1 MIVTFWK
8 GVFVADTLDER
19 GALSKA
25 GFDLHE
31 PTVCHLQAK
40 VCKACRARIGRRYWS
55 DRIEAA
61 TRLKEFCNERA
72 LAVMKEHLARIAKS
86 RAVDANIVIPAPEGL
101 EYMGFQ
107 KAGIAYA
114 LQRKDTLIADEMG
127 LGKSIQALG
136 FVNALKP
143 KNVLVICPSTLIFNW
158 RNEAMKWLVGDY
170 EVFPVNSKRDVIPN
184 RDGMFVIVNYEKLTG
199 ASALSESLMRVWDVL
214 VVDEVHMIKNINAE
228 RTKAV
233 IGENGLMR
241 RAHRCLFLSGTPIE
255 NYPKEIW
262 PVAAAMCPAK
272 FGDWWDFARRYCTPP
287 ESPVWF
293 GDFSF
298 RPIGS
303 VKIGDELIGWRKRPP
318 TKAGHQ
324 RLELCRSTVTAINRR
339 ISKIVKVTTE
349 ENRIIRCTPDHRWLS
364 GSNKKEIPW
373 TSTKVGRAICHV
385 IDPTSLL
392 SKDLEK
398 DAHWLGG
405 IFDGEGTGTRIAQS
419 PKHNP
424 EIYKHIGET
433 LDRLRLPYT
442 PFHMGYELTG
452 GRRAAV
458 DFINWCKPIK
468 KSKWIDQRILS
479 SKFRTVDHITQVED
493 DGEGEVIGLTTTT
506 GNYIVWGY
514 ASKNCGL
521 HQEERNGRVV
531 WVTEGS
537 SNLAE
542 LQQRLRATFM
552 VRRLKKDV
560 LTELPP
566 KRRQLIALEDSRVDW
581 SKHPQFKRWKEIYEK
596 QYDERMAKLE
606 AAKTEGEYK
615 VAALALEKFT
625 GVAFDEMSEFRHTT
639 AMAKLPLCIKYIEDL
654 LASGI
659 DNLVVFAHHIDVIE
673 KLLEHFEDDAVAVY
687 GKTSREDREKNVQ
700 LFQELKKRIF
710 IGQIRTAGVGITLTA
725 ANTVVFVEID
735 WVPGVLSQCEDR
747 LCRIG
752 QKKMVHVIHLIL
764 GNTLDANMVKKVVGK
779 QIVIDKALDNTTDL
793 KLKMKKTA

>member
-19 GALSKA
+19 GALGKA

-40 VCKACRARIGRRYWS
+40 TCKACRARIGRRYWS
-55 DRIEAA
+55 DKIEAA

-86 RAVDANIVIPAPEGL
+86 RAVDANIAIPAPEGL

-170 EVFPVNSKRDVIPN
+170 EVFPVNSKRDVVPN

-199 ASALSESLMRVWDVL
+199 TSALAESLTRVWDVL

-262 PVAAAMCPAK
+262 PVAAVMCPAK
-272 FGDWWDFARRYCTPP
+272 FGDWWEFARRY
-287 ESPVWF
+287 
-293 GDFSF
+293 
-298 RPIGS
+298 
-303 VKIGDELIGWRKRPP
+303 
-318 TKAGHQ
+318 
-324 RLELCRSTVTAINRR
+324 
-339 ISKIVKVTTE
+339 
-349 ENRIIRCTPDHRWLS
+349 
-364 GSNKKEIPW
+364 
-373 TSTKVGRAICHV
+373 
-385 IDPTSLL
+385 
-392 SKDLEK
+392 
-398 DAHWLGG
+398 
-405 IFDGEGTGTRIAQS
+405 
-419 PKHNP
+419 
-424 EIYKHIGET
+424 
-433 LDRLRLPYT
+433 
-442 PFHMGYELTG
+442 
-452 GRRAAV
+452 
-458 DFINWCKPIK
+458 
-468 KSKWIDQRILS
+468 
-479 SKFRTVDHITQVED
+479 
-493 DGEGEVIGLTTTT
+493 
-506 GNYIVWGY
+506 
-514 ASKNCGL
+514 CGL

-542 LQQRLRATFM
+542 LQQRLRSTFM
-552 VRRLKKDV
+552 VRRLKRDV

-566 KRRQLIALEDSRVDW
+566 KRRQLIALEDSKVDW

-606 AAKTEGEYK
+606 AAKTESEYK
-615 VAALALEKFT
+615 EAALSLEKFT
-625 GVAFDEMSEFRHTT
+625 GIAFDEMSEFRHTT
-639 AMAKLPLCIKYIEDL
+639 AMAKLPLCIKYIEDM
-654 LASGI
+654 LASGVE
-659 DNLVVFAHHIDVIE
+659 NLVVFAHHVDVIE

-687 GKTSREDREKNVQ
+687 GKTSREEREKNVK
-700 LFQELKKRIF
+700 LFQDLKKRVF

-764 GNTLDANMVKKVVGK
+764 GNTLDANMVQKVVAK

-793 KLKMKKTA
+793 QVKKRKTA